1 MSAAYYLSPA
11 VSRETG
17 REQQLDPG
25 RYDAETMT
33 TDQPQPEVADTATAN
48 REYQLA
54 GFIVGL
60 ILGLLVVI
68 PLAWII
74 IG

>member
-1 MSAAYYLSPA
+1 
-11 VSRETG
+11 
-17 REQQLDPG
+17 
-25 RYDAETMT
+25 MT

>member
-1 MSAAYYLSPA
+1 
-11 VSRETG
+11 
-17 REQQLDPG
+17 
-25 RYDAETMT
+25 MT
-33 TDQPQPEVADTATAN
+33 TEPQPETVEAATTN

-54 GFIVGL
+54 GFIVGVL
-60 ILGLLVVI
+60 LGLLVVV